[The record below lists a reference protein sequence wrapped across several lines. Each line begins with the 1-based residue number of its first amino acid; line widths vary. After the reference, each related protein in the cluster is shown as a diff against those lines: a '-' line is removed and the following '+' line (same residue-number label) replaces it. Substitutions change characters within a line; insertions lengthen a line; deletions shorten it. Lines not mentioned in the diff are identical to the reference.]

1 MLTGISRTCEM
12 IGMGMGPLLL
22 GTSREYYGDYRSGC
36 KVMAVASFLL
46 ALSMLM
52 LCKPIHPSQEGL
64 EEGGSGSRGGEIGRG
79 EDKNAYQSR
88 ELGHPCHLD
97 PPGA

>member
-1 MLTGISRTCEM
+1 
-12 IGMGMGPLLL
+12 MGMGPLVL
-22 GTSREYYGDYRSGC
+22 GASREYYGDYRSGC

-64 EEGGSGSRGGEIGRG
+64 EEGGSGGCGACGGESGRG